1 MKFDIERW
9 RIKII
14 RRIDKDYFSEE
25 EIDFLIIFM
34 RLLINQRED

>member
-1 MKFDIERW
+1 MKLSIERW
-9 RIKII
+9 RRKIM
-14 RRIDKDYFSEE
+14 RQIDKDYFSEE

>member
-9 RIKII
+9 RQKMI
-14 RRIDKDYFSEE
+14 RQIDKDYFSEE

>member
-1 MKFDIERW
+1 MKLSIERW
-9 RIKII
+9 RRKII
-14 RRIDKDYFSEE
+14 WQIDKDYFSEE

>member
-9 RIKII
+9 RRKMI
-14 RRIDKDYFSEE
+14 RQIDEDYFSEE

-34 RLLINQRED
+34 RLLINQREV

>member
-1 MKFDIERW
+1 MKLSIEQW
-9 RIKII
+9 RQKIM
-14 RRIDKDYFSEE
+14 RQIDKDYFSEE